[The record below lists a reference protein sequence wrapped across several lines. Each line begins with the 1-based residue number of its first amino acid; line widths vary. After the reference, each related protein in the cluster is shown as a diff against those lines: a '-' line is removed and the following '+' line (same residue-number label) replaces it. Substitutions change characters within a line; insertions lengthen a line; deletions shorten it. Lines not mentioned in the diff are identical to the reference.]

1 MKRSAVILIII
12 LVASALVLSAQE
24 FKGKGRL
31 GGTVWDQDGK
41 PLEGVT
47 VKLFSPRA
55 GRGIEVKSDKSG
67 RWLAAWIR
75 GGEWHVDFE
84 KIGYAP
90 QKKSVEI
97 SESKKNPE
105 MEIKLE
111 KLEGLVVT
119 EGDMELLTKGNEL
132 FEKNDYEGAL
142 AIFQDIIVKY
152 PEVHIIYQNIGNC
165 FFAQEKYDQAEESY
179 LKLLA
184 EDPKNV
190 EALIGVG
197 NCYTNRGEA
206 EKALEWYS
214 KVEFEKIEDPV
225 VLYNLGTIY
234 FGTSKFQDALKFY
247 RKAVERNPQSTDA
260 LYQLGLAHLN
270 LQQSPEAIAAFEGYL
285 KLDPDSP
292 RAGTV
297 RNFLDYLRKK

>member
-1 MKRSAVILIII
+1 LKRSAIIFIII
-12 LVASALVLSAQE
+12 LVASAFVLSAQD

-31 GGTVWDQDGK
+31 AGTVWDQDGK
-41 PLEGVT
+41 PLEDVT

-55 GRGIEVKSDKSG
+55 GGGLEVKTDKNG

-75 GGEWHVDFE
+75 SGEWHVDFE
-84 KIGYAP
+84 KVGYAP

-97 SESKKNPE
+97 SENRKNPE
-105 MEIKLE
+105 MEVKLE
-111 KLEGLVVT
+111 KVEGLVVT
-119 EGDMELLTKGNEL
+119 EGVQDLLTKGNEL

-142 AIFQDIIVKY
+142 AVYQDIIAKY
-152 PEVHIIYQNIGNC
+152 PDVYIIYRNIGNC
-165 FFAQEKYDQAEESY
+165 FFAQEKYEQAEESY

-190 EALIGVG
+190 DALIAVG
-197 NCYTNRGEA
+197 NCYTNRGEPD
-206 EKALEWYS
+206 KALEWYG

-234 FGTSKFQDALKFY
+234 FGNSKFEDALKFY
-247 RKAVERNPQSTDA
+247 RKAVERNPEFTDA
-260 LYQLGLAHLN
+260 LYQLGLAYLN
-270 LQQSPEAIAAFEGYL
+270 LQQSPEAIAAFESYL

-297 RNFLDYLRKK
+297 RNFLDYLKKK